1 VSGRSI
7 AFQRERSQSL
17 CFFTHDPTPVS
28 MRFTVLGNDFQALSG
43 GGLFWIAERTLLVS
57 DLHLGKEATFCGGGI
72 PVPRG
77 ATRSTLRGVAGM
89 IAQSGAEK
97 VVILGD
103 LFHARSSLADDVRSN
118 FEGFLSDHPD
128 VDMTLVCGNHDDS
141 TGVLPAQWPMRIV
154 RPPWD
159 LGGVT
164 LHHFPGPP
172 SDGAS
177 LRIAGHT
184 HPAFRIADRIASIG
198 KLPCFHYERA
208 TRCITLPAAGRFTGT
223 VAIRPAKGD
232 RVWVIADERVFEIAL
247 PA

>member
-1 VSGRSI
+1 MSGRPVGFHRDLSPRI
-7 AFQRERSQSL
+7 VFL
-17 CFFTHDPTPVS
+17 THDPTPAA
-28 MRFTVLGNDFQALSG
+28 MRFTVLGNDFQALGG
-43 GGLFWIAERTLLVS
+43 GGLFWIAERMLLVS

-77 ATRSTLRGVAGM
+77 ATQSTLRCVSQM
-89 IAQSGAEK
+89 IAQTDAEK
-97 VVILGD
+97 LVILGD

-118 FEGFLSDHPD
+118 FEKFLSDHPD
-128 VDMTLVCGNHDDS
+128 VDTTLVRGNHDDS
-141 TGVLPAQWPMRIV
+141 TGGLPAHWPMRIV

-159 LGGVT
+159 RGGVT

-172 SDGAS
+172 SDGSS

-184 HPAFRIADRIASIG
+184 HPAFRIGDRIASTG

-223 VAIRPAKGD
+223 SAIRPAKGD
-232 RVWVIADERVFEIAL
+232 RVWVIADGQVFEVPL
-247 PA
+247 PT